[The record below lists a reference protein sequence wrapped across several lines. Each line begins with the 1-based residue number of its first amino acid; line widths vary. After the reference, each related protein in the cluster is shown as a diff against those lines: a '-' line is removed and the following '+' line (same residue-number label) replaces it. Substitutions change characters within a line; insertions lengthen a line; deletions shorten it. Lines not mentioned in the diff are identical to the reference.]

1 MLKKEIRSTNGPGG
15 QRLKEDVANSIK
27 DYIKPFPAM
36 ESRYSR
42 EESKRKFLNSNV
54 SLTKIYELY
63 ILRNK
68 HLENPLKSGS
78 YTKIFMENFNLGF
91 HKPKKDRC
99 STCLTYKNMN
109 SDENKNTGYQKHL
122 LNKTIT

>member
-15 QRLKEDVANSIK
+15 RRLKEDVVNSIK
-27 DYIKPFPAM
+27 DHIKPFPAM

-42 EESKRKFLNSNV
+42 EESKRKFLSSNV

-68 HLENPLKSGS
+68 HLENPLKLGS

-91 HKPKKDRC
+91 HKPNKDHAPYASPIKIRIQTKIRIQVTR
-99 STCLTYKNMN
+99 STC
-109 SDENKNTGYQKHL
+109 
-122 LNKTIT
+122 